1 MGNKPINITV
11 FNVVCW
17 PVLDLGLEQLG
28 LCLNP
33 ACNGHPYMELTLR
46 ALTLL
51 GLLPSIP
58 PDCVIQPSHPLPPPF
73 SSCPQSFPAAE
84 SFPMSQLFTS
94 GGQSIGASA
103 SVLPVNIQDWFPLG
117 LTSLISLLSC
127 VFSSTTIRNHQ
138 FFSTQPALSSSI
150 LVLRTP
156 WTAGLVTTIITVLN
170 PFIYR
175 PFLSSQQLRLD
186 VASLTQLHL
195 RLCLCYVLPVSS
207 YGTLCWLLLL
217 HIIFVELSADYSS
230 EQ

>member
-33 ACNGHPYMELTLR
+33 ACNGHPYTELTLR

-103 SVLPVNIQDWFPLG
+103 SVLPVNIQGWFPVR
-117 LTSLISLLSC
+117 LTGLISLQSKGLSR
-127 VFSSTTIRNHQ
+127 VFSSTTVRKHK
-138 FFSTQPALSSSI
+138 FFGTQPSLWSNSHI
-150 LVLRTP
+150 RTWVLEK
-156 WTAGLVTTIITVLN
+156 
-170 PFIYR
+170 
-175 PFLSSQQLRLD
+175 S
-186 VASLTQLHL
+186 
-195 RLCLCYVLPVSS
+195 
-207 YGTLCWLLLL
+207 
-217 HIIFVELSADYSS
+217 
-230 EQ
+230 